1 MRSRLQALMLAVVFV
16 ASVVA
21 VESRPGWAGTIDAAA
36 LVAGPGLG
44 SGSLSTVTT
53 TEPNNDDVESAGGN
67 ALSIQKS
74 FGSVNPMD
82 IRLQVTNSSG
92 ITEYRV
98 TETVINSSPVIWF
111 DYHVEL
117 GFGGFAGTP
126 SAFLQSGISDLLD
139 FDTSGQLGQPEKT
152 PAPTSDA
159 FSTIAHSS
167 SVLDFSGG
175 SVVPGESITFSF
187 SIDVPDSEDCSIRT
201 PACEVVGGAN
211 PTGFFFTLREFP
223 TITGPVDGALPAPPT
238 LLMLGSALFGG
249 GAVTWRRRRS

>member
-1 MRSRLQALMLAVVFV
+1 MRSRLQALMLVVVFA

-21 VESRPGWAGTIDAAA
+21 IESRRAWAGTIDAAG

-53 TEPNNDDVESAGGN
+53 APNNDDVQSAGGN
-67 ALSIQKS
+67 AVTIQKS
-74 FGSVNPMD
+74 FGSVNTMD

-92 ITEYRV
+92 ISEYRV
-98 TETVINSSPVIWF
+98 TETVINNSPVIWF
-111 DYHVEL
+111 DYHIEL

-139 FDTSGQLGQPEKT
+139 FDTSGQLGEPEKT

-159 FSTIAHSS
+159 FSTIVHTS

-175 SVVPGESITFSF
+175 AVAPGESITFAF
-187 SIDVPDSEDCSIRT
+187 SIDVPDSGDCSIRT
-201 PACEVVGGAN
+201 PACEVVGGAS

-223 TITGPVDGALPAPPT
+223 TITGPVDGELPAPPS
-238 LLMLGSALFGG
+238 LLVLSSALFGV
-249 GAVTWRRRRS
+249 GAVAWRRRRS